1 MVIVLPLLIHLP
13 GTADVTPTHNTVNSV
28 SADSSVMMS
37 CDTTTSR
44 LSHVIRRSSMQR
56 ATGAKKSIVVSS
68 HSRYY
73 TNTELSVRR
82 VCVAVEQVI
91 DWLMKSRR
99 CVKLGVGYVAKEGFV
114 TNTNILFTCPFTS
127 CRQLT
132 YQRVARVL
140 KPTTVTYVTWLQVEW
155 QSNTI

>member
-1 MVIVLPLLIHLP
+1 VLPLLIHLP

-91 DWLMKSRR
+91 D
-99 CVKLGVGYVAKEGFV
+99 
-114 TNTNILFTCPFTS
+114 
-127 CRQLT
+127 
-132 YQRVARVL
+132 
-140 KPTTVTYVTWLQVEW
+140 
-155 QSNTI
+155 